1 MLMLPLQHG
10 DRLEGEFKA
19 LHGVMVKSSFQSRFI
34 LLLLMACFGTAIT
47 TAVSASLIWMAPQA
61 VHAAQVDHE
70 KRFNDA
76 CQAIK
81 GKKYK
86 TAHHHLKKLDKA
98 NHGRGQTVLGLLY
111 QKGVGVEKDLSKAV
125 SFYQKAAAKGIPQ
138 AESLLGH
145 LLLNAEDA
153 VVTDSKGAIYWIEK
167 AAEHGVEEAQLT
179 LGKLYTEGKR
189 LPINHSKAVHY
200 LHDAAAQGNAEAQRM
215 LDNIPQLNQAHQAML
230 AGGSQY
236 QTGMNNLTKSWT
248 GYADIVNNLNAA
260 SSYTGK

>member
-1 MLMLPLQHG
+1 
-10 DRLEGEFKA
+10 
-19 LHGVMVKSSFQSRFI
+19 MVKSSFQPRFK
-34 LLLLMACFGTAIT
+34 LLLLYFGTLIT
-47 TAVSASLIWMAPQA
+47 TAVSVSLIWITPQA
-61 VHAAQVDHE
+61 VRAAQTEPE
-70 KRFNDA
+70 KRFDDA

-81 GKKYK
+81 AKNYK
-86 TAHHHLKKLDKA
+86 TAHHHLKRLDKA
-98 NHGRGQTVLGLLY
+98 NHGRGQTLLGLLY
-111 QKGVGVEKDLSKAV
+111 EKGVGVEKNLSKAV

-138 AESLLGH
+138 AESQLGH

-153 VVTDSKGAIYWIEK
+153 VVTDSNGAIYWIER

-179 LGKLYTEGKR
+179 LGKLYTEGKS

-236 QTGMNNLTKSWT
+236 QSGMNNLTKSWT

-260 SSYTGK
+260 SSYTAK